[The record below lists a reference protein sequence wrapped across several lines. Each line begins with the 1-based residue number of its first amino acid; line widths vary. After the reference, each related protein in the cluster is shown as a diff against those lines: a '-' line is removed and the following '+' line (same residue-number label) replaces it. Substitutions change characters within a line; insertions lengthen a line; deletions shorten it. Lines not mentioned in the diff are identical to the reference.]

1 VFGLYRFLFIQ
12 LSVLISFTVFEL
24 TKDLFSDPVIS
35 GEDELMVIHQN
46 PRLNTAVQ
54 PIAPYNTLLF
64 FWKKINKFLTSNL
77 SYFLNENEGLIV
89 LSLNY

>member
-1 VFGLYRFLFIQ
+1 MFGLYRFLFIQ

-54 PIAPYNTLLF
+54 PIAPYKTLLF